1 MKIPSKFCI
10 AWATHQE
17 AEEQLGVKTNSFD
30 QLCDSSAVALTLSRH
45 LVSRSKQKALINM
58 MSGLDML
65 ALVLTIC
72 REVCLYFLVI
82 VSYSALILRSRTK
95 GSSLINSQNPRNVS
109 LSKYYLLVKS
119 LLCLCN

>member
-1 MKIPSKFCI
+1 MKILSKFWITWVTC
-10 AWATHQE
+10 QE
-17 AEEQLGVKTNSFD
+17 AEEQLGVKTNSFN

-65 ALVLTIC
+65 ALALTIC
-72 REVCLYFLVI
+72 REVHSYFLVI
-82 VSYSALILRSRTK
+82 ISYSALILQSRMK
-95 GSSLINSQNPRNVS
+95 GSFLINSQNSRNVS

-119 LLCLCN
+119 LLHLCN